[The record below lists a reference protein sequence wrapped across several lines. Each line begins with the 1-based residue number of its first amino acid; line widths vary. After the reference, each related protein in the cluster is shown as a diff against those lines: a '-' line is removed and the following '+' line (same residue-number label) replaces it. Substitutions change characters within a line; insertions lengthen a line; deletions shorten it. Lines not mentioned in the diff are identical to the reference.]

1 MRKAALRNAAIVWIS
16 AVLAGCGSTA
26 PGSKASIFPT
36 DMKPMDEIYRE
47 HTQKL
52 GLQQDAG
59 PVMQPGTVRDGTAD
73 LDGYTRGA
81 QTEIGALFPR
91 LPNPTLIMFV
101 YPHLT
106 EQGTPVPGYATQFE
120 MYERSEY
127 ALPGEVSINAEER
140 P

>member
-1 MRKAALRNAAIVWIS
+1 MRKATLRRAALVWIS
-16 AVLAGCGSTA
+16 AALAGCASTA
-26 PGSKASIFPT
+26 PGSKASIFPN
-36 DMKPMDEIYRE
+36 DMKSMDEIYRE
-47 HTQKL
+47 HTQRL
-52 GLQQDAG
+52 GLQDAV
-59 PVMQPGTVRDGTAD
+59 PLIQPSALRDGTAD
-73 LDGYTRGA
+73 LHGYVRGA

-120 MYERSEY
+120 MYERAEY
-127 ALPGEVSINAEER
+127 ALPGEVPASAEDR

>member
-1 MRKAALRNAAIVWIS
+1 MRKAALRNAALVWIS
-16 AVLAGCGSTA
+16 AVLAGCASTA
-26 PGSKASIFPT
+26 PGSKASIFPM

-52 GLQQDAG
+52 GLRDAG
-59 PVMQPGTVRDGTAD
+59 PAVQPGAVRDGTAD
-73 LDGYTRGA
+73 LHGYVRGA
-81 QTEIGALFPR
+81 QAEIGALFPR

-120 MYERSEY
+120 MYERTEY
-127 ALPGEVSINAEER
+127 ALPGEVSVFAEDR